1 MNRALLFPFSCLRSA
16 KRESR
21 TVVYKYVRK
30 IYLAKGPTTP
40 IKHLHE
46 IAVFFSQFF
55 EQCRERTENFHILS
69 FHQSV
74 AQIETKTTR
83 VMLSEMRDVR
93 KQFVTHYCVL
103 FCF

>member
-1 MNRALLFPFSCLRSA
+1 MY
-16 KRESR
+16 
-21 TVVYKYVRK
+21 TYVRK
-30 IYLAKGPTTP
+30 IHLAKGPTTP

-46 IAVFFSQFF
+46 IALFFSQFLNNVGK
-55 EQCRERTENFHILS
+55 RTENFHILS

-93 KQFVTHYCVL
+93 KQFVTHYFL
-103 FCF
+103 YLEYKPY